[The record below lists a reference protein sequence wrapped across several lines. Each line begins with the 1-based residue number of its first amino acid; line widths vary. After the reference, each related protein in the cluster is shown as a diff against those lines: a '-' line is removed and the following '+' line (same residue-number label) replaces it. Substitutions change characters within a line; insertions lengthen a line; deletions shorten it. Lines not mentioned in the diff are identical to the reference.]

1 VLSAHQGI
9 NCSNFYNPSVD
20 LFKVVVSDNPVEFVS
35 HFVFVLYNVKWGYK
49 AANEFER
56 FGCFDATSQCEF
68 SD

>member
-35 HFVFVLYNVKWGYK
+35 NFVFVLYNVKWGYK

-56 FGCFDATSQCEF
+56 
-68 SD
+68 